1 MTCPFS
7 IRIADAD
14 LLLASTLAVA
24 FPDGFPLSEGPTLV
38 VPRRHEPDYFAL
50 GEDEKQ
56 AVWKLADDVRVHL
69 AEPSAA
75 LEREAPPA

>member
-1 MTCPFS
+1 MGCPFCE
-7 IRIADAD
+7 RIADAD